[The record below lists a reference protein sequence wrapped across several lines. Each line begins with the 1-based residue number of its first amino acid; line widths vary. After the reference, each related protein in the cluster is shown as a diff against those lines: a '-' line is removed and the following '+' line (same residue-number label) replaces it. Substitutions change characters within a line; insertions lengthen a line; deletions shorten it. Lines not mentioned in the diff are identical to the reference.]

1 MKSMILAIS
10 HSLSPL
16 RIKRSRGNAFSGLA
30 TWASLIAM
38 PAAYRQL
45 TAVLATDIMTKDLI
59 RVPSLLLAVA
69 LLSAPAAALAQVPS
83 RVGNIWNWHDHQPTE
98 TQVRKEE
105 KAAGVLPNPSQ
116 EASDAATLNQIYQ
129 QLLH

>member
-1 MKSMILAIS
+1 MGCRRRASKDPVA
-10 HSLSPL
+10 
-16 RIKRSRGNAFSGLA
+16 AFSGLV
-30 TWASLIAM
+30 TWTSLIAM
-38 PAAYRQL
+38 PAGYRQL
-45 TAVLATDIMTKDLI
+45 TTVLATDIMTNDLI

-98 TQVRKEE
+98 TQVREEE
-105 KAAGVLPNPSQ
+105 KAAGILPNPSQ
-116 EASDAATLNQIYQ
+116 EASDAATLNQINR